1 MCTVG
6 ENMMYCD
13 VAAEVV
19 DIIQSLAPGDTATN
33 LRFIYGLHDL

>member
-19 DIIQSLAPGDTATN
+19 DIIQSLAPGEH
-33 LRFIYGLHDL
+33 RY